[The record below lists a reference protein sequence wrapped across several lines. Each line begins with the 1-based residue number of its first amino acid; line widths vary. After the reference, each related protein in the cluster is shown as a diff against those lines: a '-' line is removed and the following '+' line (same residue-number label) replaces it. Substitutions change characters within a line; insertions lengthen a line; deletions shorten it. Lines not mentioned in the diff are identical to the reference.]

1 MFTSTQA
8 FRGLRFLMLLITPLS
23 FDFLRHLSYN
33 VRNGEVCPFPEM
45 NEGKA
50 AGNHHIYH
58 ENLLMTEDNRVRQ
71 YGKG

>member
-8 FRGLRFLMLLITPLS
+8 FRGLRFLMLLITLLS

-45 NEGKA
+45 NEGERWQATSAFTMK
-50 AGNHHIYH
+50 IF
-58 ENLLMTEDNRVRQ
+58 
-71 YGKG
+71 

>member
-45 NEGKA
+45 NA
-50 AGNHHIYH
+50 
-58 ENLLMTEDNRVRQ
+58 
-71 YGKG
+71 GKGGRRPLHLPRKSFDDGG